1 MVCAPGSWAGWI
13 WFQGWG
19 RRPFTD
25 RPPDC
30 LPHFQLFKKKKAVF
44 YFLFSFKQKHLPTIC
59 PVHIS
64 LSILEQ
70 QSEISSCFHLNKA
83 LLDSSAPQ
91 KSAMIITV
99 VLLSQMNLFH
109 DEPPL
114 QKQRGEYGRM
124 AWGRRYRDDKT
135 RTQAVS
141 DGVKEVFILL
151 DATMAVLYRKI
162 FWLCQVH
169 SNVLMGQMPQCFQFF
184 QFPSAK
190 KKKN

>member
-1 MVCAPGSWAGWI
+1 M
-13 WFQGWG
+13 
-19 RRPFTD
+19 
-25 RPPDC
+25 
-30 LPHFQLFKKKKAVF
+30 
-44 YFLFSFKQKHLPTIC
+44 FSFKQKHLPTIC

-70 QSEISSCFHLNKA
+70 QPEISSCFHLNKA

-190 KKKN
+190 KKKLETWIQIFSLIPKLGIERPRVKQGHCPGSPAIESEVGCAGLK